1 MDSGEEVAGGFFIA
15 RCDASELFESIEET
29 LDEIAFG
36 VEGEVALAADLAV
49 GLGRDHRLDAAHN
62 QGSNEAVGVVT
73 LVSDDGLRLDLGEE
87 RFGLR
92 DIVNLTA
99 GQADRQRIAERVDDG
114 VDLGRQSAA
123 RPPDRFLAAVFLGA
137 PALC

>member
-49 GLGRDHRLDAAHN
+49 GLGRA
-62 QGSNEAVGVVT
+62 
-73 LVSDDGLRLDLGEE
+73 GLMR
-87 RFGLR
+87 RT
-92 DIVNLTA
+92 IKA
-99 GQADRQRIAERVDDG
+99 PMKP
-114 VDLGRQSAA
+114 SAS
-123 RPPDRFLAAVFLGA
+123 
-137 PALC
+137 